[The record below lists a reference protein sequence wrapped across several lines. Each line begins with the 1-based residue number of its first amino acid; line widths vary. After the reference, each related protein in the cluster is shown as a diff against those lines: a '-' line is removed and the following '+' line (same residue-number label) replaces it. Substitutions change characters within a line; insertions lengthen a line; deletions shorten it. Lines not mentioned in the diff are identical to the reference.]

1 MNDYAYNDIL
11 HLINMRDTWELNS
24 IITTRFLLRRR
35 MSKKMRLKYLSKLQ
49 LLNKLLT
56 KFKYAYRILKAY
68 EKKVL
73 ELDYRFRHLKQR
85 KMKLITKEIKFT
97 SEIHSKKIQHNNK
110 AFKKILKKKYDFYEG
125 NLGQLGL
132 SRVNQ
137 ERNVSRNYTKELLLI
152 IIIKNNCS
160 FFFVI

>member
-1 MNDYAYNDIL
+1 
-11 HLINMRDTWELNS
+11 MRDTWELNS

-85 KMKLITKEIKFT
+85 KMKLSNKEIKFK
-97 SEIHSKKIQHNNK
+97 SEIHSKKMQHNNK